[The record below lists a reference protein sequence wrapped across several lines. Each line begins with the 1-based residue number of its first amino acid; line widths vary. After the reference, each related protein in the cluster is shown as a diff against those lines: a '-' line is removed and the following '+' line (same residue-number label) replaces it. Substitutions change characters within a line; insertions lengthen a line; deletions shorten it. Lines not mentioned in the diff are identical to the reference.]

1 MEKKIWGTHQSVGI
15 TLPDSIDKLLDGKAY
30 TRDNVGLSGSEIL
43 IFDDSVLK
51 ITSCNIED
59 EETVN
64 IMKWLEGKIPAPKV
78 IAYEKDKD
86 FQYLL
91 MSKVP
96 GQMSCDDY
104 FLSHPAELLDI
115 LAEAL
120 KALWSVDIS
129 DCPRVRD
136 ADALLSRARFNIDNN
151 LVDVENVEPTTY
163 GEGGF
168 ENPRALLNWLYDH
181 TPDFEPVLSHGDFC
195 LPNIFIEKGKLS
207 GFIDLGEAGVGD
219 KWRDIALLYR
229 SLKHNFDGSYG
240 GTVYPDFN
248 PDMLFDVL
256 GIEPDHDK
264 LRFYTLLDELF

>member
-1 MEKKIWGTHQSVGI
+1 MAK
-15 TLPDSIDKLLDGKAY
+15 TLPDSLDKLLDGK
-30 TRDNVGLSGSEIL
+30 IL
-43 IFDDSVLK
+43 
-51 ITSCNIED
+51 
-59 EETVN
+59 
-64 IMKWLEGKIPAPKV
+64 APKV

-120 KALWSVDIS
+120 KTFWFVDIS

-163 GEGGF
+163 GERGAR
-168 ENPRALLNWLYDH
+168 ER
-181 TPDFEPVLSHGDFC
+181 
-195 LPNIFIEKGKLS
+195 
-207 GFIDLGEAGVGD
+207 
-219 KWRDIALLYR
+219 
-229 SLKHNFDGSYG
+229 NF
-240 GTVYPDFN
+240 
-248 PDMLFDVL
+248 L
-256 GIEPDHDK
+256 
-264 LRFYTLLDELF
+264 